1 MARDDRVAQLI
12 QLLRDAEESGDD
24 DLAQIVR
31 LDLFKEFGLE
41 MNQGG
46 IMSVQGYNGG
56 GRVKKPEYIPGQN
69 VEKIKQGIS
78 QTKGI
83 ATRRMDPSTYKQW
96 IEKLGPKFQKTE
108 LVRGK
113 PKIEGDL
120 HKFEKSLNKK
130 GLTLW
135 QDKSSTMKNAVT
147 KELNSMLKAKG
158 VEGIP
163 YKNVGETTKRGLA
176 ENLASRARG
185 FLGKYAE
192 RFSAATKKEWWEDAL
207 KLQEKADKKFGTKK
221 LKKKLRW
228 IAQQLKM
235 KWPSIG
241 IGTTMGLLSTS
252 GFGAVLTKATAL
264 PYVTDVLGLTDIMG
278 FKDVEPENTEPGY
291 FEKLKRE
298 KYDEDADLSYF
309 ERIKKQNMR
318 GGGLMDIDYM
328 TRPVR
333 GYAEGDEVKPYRQ
346 GQEENNEMVL
356 NILET
361 LKGVPLN
368 VAKSILDKL
377 GDIIPQRIKDRFEES
392 EVQGMSVHDLNEH
405 YRMYGIE
412 EGDRILSMQREKKKL
427 QNIFE
432 NPSSRQ
438 PGLEMNRGGIVSL
451 DHLTRRL

>member
-12 QLLRDAEESGDD
+12 QLLRDAEESDD

-113 PKIEGDL
+113 PKIVGDL

-135 QDKSSTMKNAVT
+135 QDKSPTMMNAVT

-163 YKNVGETTKRGLA
+163 YKNVGKTTKRGLA

-185 FLGKYAE
+185 FFGKYAE
-192 RFSAATKKEWWEDAL
+192 RFSAATKKEWWDDAL
-207 KLQEKADKKFGTKK
+207 KLLEKGDKKFGTKK
-221 LKKKLRW
+221 TKKKLRW
-228 IAQQLKM
+228 IAQQLNK
-235 KWPSIG
+235 KWPSIT

-252 GFGAVLTKATAL
+252 GFGAVLTKLTAL
-264 PYVTDVLGLTDIMG
+264 PYATDVLGLTDIMG

-298 KYDEDADLSYF
+298 KYGEDADLSYF

-328 TRPVR
+328 TRPLGYQEGGDINRDFDRIDRLGAMRR
-333 GYAEGDEVKPYRQ
+333 GTSKVSDDNIINLAFQIATQQRDTS
-346 GQEENNEMVL
+346 EENINL
-356 NILET
+356 IINQLQA
-361 LKGVPLN
+361 LVP
-368 VAKSILDKL
+368 S
-377 GDIIPQRIKDRFEES
+377 
-392 EVQGMSVHDLNEH
+392 
-405 YRMYGIE
+405 IE
-412 EGDRILSMQREKKKL
+412 ETSRVEGTDLMTKGLQSLVGKIRSTMNPDRRDRGVG
-427 QNIFE
+427 FE
-432 NPSSRQ
+432 RV
-438 PGLEMNRGGIVSL
+438 R
-451 DHLTRRL
+451 